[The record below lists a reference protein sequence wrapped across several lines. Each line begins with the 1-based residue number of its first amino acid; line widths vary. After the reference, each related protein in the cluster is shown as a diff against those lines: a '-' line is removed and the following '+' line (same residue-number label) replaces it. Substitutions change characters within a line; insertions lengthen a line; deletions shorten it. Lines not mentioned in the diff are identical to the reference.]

1 VAENTEVK
9 PVVPESN
16 AIFRGLE
23 NLPPALWED
32 LESQKPDQVCRRAG
46 VIYRPESGYVVPF
59 LGVDHLVQSESR
71 SIIVPEGARRPGF
84 QAGLVLINYLVH
96 ASEAGLSG
104 RMVTAREL
112 DGGALFFQGPHAL
125 STAPVLEKF
134 ERRAQGMTTKAQALG
149 ATPVKGGD
157 AAFRLLAL
165 PKVLLAYTLYE
176 ADEEFPARLTITF
189 DAHIDRHLPLDSIW
203 ALVNVI
209 SNRLAQ

>member
-1 VAENTEVK
+1 LTGNAEAR
-9 PVVPESN
+9 PVVPENN
-16 AIFRGLE
+16 ALFRGLE

-32 LESQKPDQVCRRAG
+32 LDAQKPDQVCRRAG
-46 VIYRPESGYVVPF
+46 VIYRPESGYIVPF
-59 LGVDHLVQSESR
+59 LGVDHLVQPESR
-71 SIIVPEGARRPGF
+71 SITVPEGARRPGF
-84 QAGLVLINYLVH
+84 QVGLVMIKYLVH
-96 ASEAGLSG
+96 AGEEGLSG

-134 ERRAQGMTTKAQALG
+134 GRRAQGLATKAQALG
-149 ATPVKGGD
+149 ATSLAGGD

-189 DAHIDRHLPLDSIW
+189 DAHTDRHLPLDAIW

-209 SNRLAQ
+209 SHRLAE